1 MVPVIFGIY
10 EKCHK
15 PTIFFWMVQIGF
27 TKVYHLSWHL
37 FKGEIAWH
45 IWHRHFTKQKQTSVP
60 LGPLGRR
67 FRKVAGSGS
76 GTAGTVSGWHS
87 DFLASFFV
95 KMEICDPPFSKTLG
109 DFLWKWNDFFITMI
123 YHDFKTLGDFPVRKV
138 LVIAISGMSIFIPLQ
153 ITILLEIVTT
163 THHNE

>member
-15 PTIFFWMVQIGF
+15 PTIFFGWFNIGF

-45 IWHRHFTKQKQTSVP
+45 IWHRHFTNQKQTSVP
-60 LGPLGRR
+60 LGRR
-67 FRKVAGSGS
+67 FRKVVGSGS
-76 GTAGTVSGWHS
+76 GTGDGGWHS

-95 KMEICDPPFSKTLG
+95 KMEWICDPPFSKTWW
-109 DFLWKWNDFFITMI
+109 FFVKMEWFFITMI

-138 LVIAISGMSIFIPLQ
+138 LVIAISGMSIFIPLE